1 MSKNQN
7 YYEWDGQRYPR
18 VTSILSKGIP
28 KPGLIRW
35 AGRFVA
41 EGAVLQSDKWMDM
54 DDAEAI
60 EYLAGLPDARRNNS
74 ANLGSAIHAAAD
86 AVANDREYR
95 EQTPEAQKYVNG
107 FFKFVEDFKPKF
119 LFTEQPVFNRTHGY
133 AGTLDAIVRIGRTNY
148 VLDTKTGN
156 RIYPEV
162 ALQLCAYKNAEF
174 IGREGGEEIPLP
186 PIKKG
191 AVLHL
196 GPNTY
201 SLVEARVDDEI
212 FEAFLS
218 VKDVYYWSEGLS
230 KVVLRSEIVPRG
242 REVGR

>member
-1 MSKNQN
+1 MSNQLN
-7 YYEWDGQRYPR
+7 YYEWEGQRYPR

-28 KPGLIRW
+28 KPALIRW
-35 AGRFVA
+35 SAKLVA
-41 EGAVLQSDKWMDM
+41 EGAVKQTDKWLDM
-54 DDAEAI
+54 SDDEAI
-60 EYLAGLPDARRNNS
+60 AYLSGLPDARRNSS
-74 ANLGSAIHAAAD
+74 ANLGSAIHAAVD
-86 AVANDREYR
+86 AVANDKEYK
-95 EQTPEAQKYVNG
+95 EQSDTAQEYVNG
-107 FFKFVEDFKPKF
+107 FFKFVNDFKPKF
-119 LFTEQPVFNRTHGY
+119 LFTEQAVYNRTHGY
-133 AGTLDAIVRIGRTNY
+133 AGTLDAIIRIGRTNY

-162 ALQLCAYKNAEF
+162 ALQLVAYKNAEF
-174 IGREGGEEIPLP
+174 IGRVGGEEIPLP

-212 FEAFLS
+212 FDAFLS

-230 KVVLRSEIVPRG
+230 KLVLRSEIVPKG
-242 REVGR
+242 

>member
-1 MSKNQN
+1 MTKQLN
-7 YYEWDGQRYPR
+7 YHEWNGQRYPR

-41 EGAVLQSDKWMDM
+41 EGAVLQADKWLDM
-54 DDAEAI
+54 SDVEAI
-60 EYLAGLPDARRNNS
+60 EYLAGLPDRRRNSS
-74 ANLGSAIHAAAD
+74 ANLGSAIHAAVD
-86 AVANDREYR
+86 AVANDKEY
-95 EQTPEAQKYVNG
+95 EQQTDAAQQYVNG
-107 FFKFVEDFKPKF
+107 FFKFVEDFKPTF
-119 LFTEQPVFNRTHGY
+119 LLTEQPVFNRTHGY
-133 AGTLDAIVRIGRTNY
+133 AGTLDAVVRIGRTNY

-162 ALQLCAYKNAEF
+162 ALQLTAYKNAEF
-174 IGREGGEEIPLP
+174 IGREGGEEVELP
-186 PIKKG
+186 VIKKG

-201 SLVEARVDDEI
+201 SFIEARVDDEI
-212 FEAFLS
+212 FDAFLA

-230 KVVLRSEIVPRG
+230 KVALRSEIVPRG
-242 REVGR
+242 QRVER

>member
-1 MSKNQN
+1 MPSNLS
-7 YYEWDGQRYPR
+7 YYEWGGQRYPR
-18 VTSILSKGIP
+18 VTTILSKGIP
-28 KPGLIRW
+28 KPGLIKW

-41 EGAVLQSDKWMDM
+41 EGAIRDFNHWSEMSDD
-54 DDAEAI
+54 EAF
-60 EYLAGLPDARRNNS
+60 EYLSGLPDRRRNSS
-74 ANLGSAIHAAAD
+74 ANLGSAIHAAID
-86 AVANDREYR
+86 AVANGKEYK
-95 EQTPEAQKYVNG
+95 EQTPQAQEYVNG

-119 LFTEQPVFNRTHGY
+119 LATEQSVFSKTHGY
-133 AGTLDAIVRIGRTNY
+133 AGTLDAIIRIGRTNII
-148 VLDTKTGN
+148 LDTKTGN

-162 ALQLCAYKNAEF
+162 ALQLAAYKNADF
-174 IGREGGEEIPLP
+174 IGRVDSGEEIELP

-201 SLVEARVDDEI
+201 SLVDVRVDEEV

-230 KVVLRSEIVPRG
+230 RTVLRKEIVA
-242 REVGR
+242 